1 MAYNWTTGR
10 WELDNST
17 GFDWTKAFN
26 SNNKYGIPWQEWY
39 SGIIDYNP
47 NKYPSYYDAT
57 KLVDGD
63 LTNNYDTPWSSQ
75 SPSKYDTSRY
85 SPTSGFGNFGV
96 GGQHYNYAK
105 GVESQPYYQQFTKDL
120 FNSDGSF
127 SSIGLQWAK
136 SVDALLPPSAKA
148 KYSFFDNDGK
158 LRNEWS
164 PVINNS
170 HGQTALQYR
179 QDQLKEYVEHLRNDQ
194 IIGPRHNLFLKKG
207 TRYFYKDKNGNEHWV
222 DPTDVSNYVI
232 SEKPVR
238 NNFEN
243 NVFWD
248 DYEITG
254 LKPAITPSVQEI
266 NKNGAPVVSSIYG
279 TTWDPSKI
287 TLSDKNQFEVKN
299 PVTLG
304 DFKITSPTVKTG
316 GSQEVGDG
324 DDPKLLPWYKREGWV
339 NLFNRFKN
347 NLPNLIEGARYAG
360 QIVNNRKV
368 YEDSLKGIRPNL
380 IQSYNTY
387 RQVVGDEASKQAYY
401 RRGAEGVTRASQP
414 FTSDADRQMA
424 YQMEAQRQA
433 NELQAQ
439 GDLIDNQRIRET
451 SELSA
456 QHADANRQ
464 RATEVANQNIAQI
477 NVANQAKWNLS
488 AQRRAADWAS
498 TNNLLLGYENRLRQ
512 KVARREAI
520 QNQIDTLN
528 TQTQLENDPI
538 LQQLQ
543 KEYNELLKDP
553 ANQITYGTQTY
564 PNYESDA
571 VKNKLKEIKNRQ
583 KYLTIQILQQR
594 LKSGGKVTY
603 KQKDDL
609 LYKTARDVVKHFRE
623 MTRLTDNSYQKSR
636 KKVPKLVP
644 HPTKKLQQGGVAPFG
659 VFTPLAMGGEYS
671 QTAEVSST
679 GTRSS
684 SSSKSSADDKSKDLL
699 NLAKDLFSKM
709 EGLPIDVSSV
719 YAPISNLLNRV
730 RYSGEELSSHE
741 IATIYLQSMTQLSA
755 LKHNQ
760 KIYEAAKT
768 QAINNDALDE
778 FVITNGG
785 KIVSQNVE
793 DGSLKALSFDEIA
806 ASEGKYNPLTNNNLL
821 ELRAHDPKF
830 AFDSNILRYV
840 SDTVGI
846 NKVTDQIK
854 KLAGNIGTDEVQQQG
869 YSKKQADNIV
879 KGLELLQ
886 NKNAALQLQNAP
898 DGDYEYTETRKSQQ
912 NQMNAALNFILTTLP
927 RNMQNTLQ
935 AYADMHKV
943 KPTDIIIQGLASQ
956 LDSTYELKWNAIT
969 GKAAKDANGNS
980 GSDSSKAT
988 FNDMVQRGQIGIPRE
1003 FSIITRDGQ
1012 TKFYSSD
1019 SKYVSQLPEV
1029 SSDTSIAQMLS
1040 ESKIGQILDSRLG
1053 ITFGDQV
1060 INSENLKDIMFSVG
1074 GGATFVTLPCK
1085 YENGHK
1091 VVNFAIKD
1099 EFDDAI
1105 KEASKTTP
1113 IDWTDD
1119 NFKKN
1124 LANILKQKGL
1134 DNLLTSSM
1142 DIDPNMLGL
1151 FLVVEGYTTD
1161 RINFNKN
1168 SKYIEKINNPDKE
1181 LENRLN
1187 EALSVKG
1194 LDGKVQKY
1202 DVDINDWNLGF
1213 LFEGGWDDIYH
1224 ANVFIP
1230 LNNDPLSAQ
1239 IGNDTFKRDDARDL
1253 AREKQNYLKLINAK
1267 NTNSNQLNYETE

>member
-1 MAYNWTTGR
+1 MAYNWTTGK
-10 WELDNST
+10 WEQDNSLR
-17 GFDWTKAFN
+17 FDWTKAFSSMPMSMN
-26 SNNKYGIPWQEWY
+26 GTPSSGTIQTGILKPSNQNNIYFNQDF
-39 SGIIDYNP
+39 SGYNQWHSDNIVMPFYNTLSTSPVNLQTYDFENEFKKALDSYNNAGGFDYLNGTNIDRQHGLHSKGTLSHQQMYYNDPVLKFEDNIIGAANNYYNFPTNP
-47 NKYPSYYDAT
+47 NS
-57 KLVDGD
+57 GD
-63 LTNNYDTPWSSQ
+63 YFVTNN
-75 SPSKYDTSRY
+75 
-85 SPTSGFGNFGV
+85 GV
-96 GGQHYNYAK
+96 TTRVG
-105 GVESQPYYQQFTKDL
+105 
-120 FNSDGSF
+120 
-127 SSIGLQWAK
+127 
-136 SVDALLPPSAKA
+136 
-148 KYSFFDNDGK
+148 
-158 LRNEWS
+158 RN
-164 PVINNS
+164 
-170 HGQTALQYR
+170 GQTSDNFFGIQTASRRPTIHISTNPETTLKWDNFFKNLGYVGAYR
-179 QDQLKEYVEHLRNDQ
+179 YLDHWIPTREKSRAS
-194 IIGPRHNLFLKKG
+194 RLFSE
-207 TRYFYKDKNGNEHWV
+207 TTQPVVTPPTPAV
-222 DPTDVSNYVI
+222 DD
-232 SEKPVR
+232 
-238 NNFEN
+238 
-243 NVFWD
+243 
-248 DYEITG
+248 
-254 LKPAITPSVQEI
+254 
-266 NKNGAPVVSSIYG
+266 NKNGAPIVSSIYG
-279 TTWDPSKI
+279 TVLDPSKI
-287 TLSDKNQFEVKN
+287 SLFDRNQFESSSPFNLTNPTFFDYKIGKVK
-299 PVTLG
+299 PTG
-304 DFKITSPTVKTG
+304 DDSKG
-316 GSQEVGDG
+316 GSQEAGAGD
-324 DDPKLLPWYKREGWV
+324 LTPWYEKEGWK
-339 NLFNRFKN
+339 NLFNGFKN

-360 QIVNNRKV
+360 QIATNRKV
-368 YEDSLKGIRPNL
+368 YEDLLKGIRPNL
-380 IQSYNTY
+380 MQSYNTY

-464 RATEVANQNIAQI
+464 RATEVANQNVAQI
-477 NVANQAKWNLS
+477 NAANQARWNLS
-488 AQRRAADWAS
+488 AQRRAADWTS

-512 KVARREAI
+512 KTARREAI
-520 QNQIDTLN
+520 QDNIDTLMA
-528 TQTQLENDPI
+528 QSKLENDDDLLG
-538 LQQLQ
+538 LQSELDA
-543 KEYNELLKDP
+543 LLKDP
-553 ANQITYGTQTY
+553 KKQIVYGGQSV
-564 PNYESDA
+564 PNWNDPDII
-571 VKNKLKEIKNRQ
+571 KKQKEIKNLKQ
-583 KYLTIQILQQR
+583 KLIIQTLQQR

-609 LYKTARDVVKHFRE
+609 LYKTARDAVKHFRE
-623 MTRLTDNSYQKSR
+623 MTKLTDNSYQKSR
-636 KKVPKLVP
+636 KRVPKLVP
-644 HPTKKLQQGGVAPFG
+644 HPKKLQQGGVAPFG
-659 VFTPLAMGGEYS
+659 VFTPLSMGGEYS
-671 QTAEVSST
+671 QTTEASST
-679 GTRSS
+679 GTRS
-684 SSSKSSADDKSKDLL
+684 SSSKSSADDKGKDLL

-886 NKNAALQLQNAP
+886 NKNAGALLRNAP

-956 LDSTYELKWNAIT
+956 LDSTYKLEWNAVT

-988 FNDMVQRGQIGIPRE
+988 FNDMAQRGQIGIPRE